1 MDSQEY
7 LEIRVHVP
15 DEQTGEIVMAQVA
28 DLGFDAFDYSGGIQ
42 LCYIQTELYDEQAF
56 AAVIAETAEMMGCS
70 LTWTAAPMPR
80 EDWNSE
86 WERTGFTPIE
96 CGDFIVLP
104 YLSDGEHRDT
114 DADSDNDTD
123 QPETGTPTQNTSL
136 TPIYLDP
143 KMAFGTGH
151 HQTTF
156 MMMQAMQD
164 LREHIKGADVV
175 DLGCGTAVLAILAA
189 KLGAS
194 GITAIDI
201 NEVAVRSSLENIRLN
216 GEDFS
221 VLCGNDSL
229 IPEQSCDILLAN
241 IHRNILIEGMPVYAR
256 SLRPG
261 GLLLISGFLES
272 DITDILQ
279 AAAEHGFH
287 PCDNLAEPI
296 RKSGEWVQIA
306 LKTREH
312 FV

>member
-70 LTWTAAPMPR
+70 LTWTAAPMPK

-96 CGDFIVLP
+96 CSGFIVLP
-104 YLSDGEHRDT
+104 YLSG
-114 DADSDNDTD
+114 NDTAL
-123 QPETGTPTQNTSL
+123 S
-136 TPIYLDP
+136 PIYLNP

-164 LREHIKGADVV
+164 LKEQIAGADVV

-216 GEDFS
+216 GEDFK
-221 VLCGNDSL
+221 VLCGDDSL
-229 IPEQSCDILLAN
+229 IPERSCDILLAN

-272 DITDILQ
+272 DIEDILQ

-287 PCDNLAEPI
+287 PCDYLAEPV
-296 RKSGEWVQIA
+296 RKSGEWVQIS
-306 LKTREH
+306 LDLQ
-312 FV
+312 